1 MNILKLTRSIWIWA
15 TALSAVLFGLLTII
29 SGGSVLFNAQAQQT
43 AGNYVAFVVWFNFL
57 AGFAYV
63 IAGMGLW
70 LLRRWSIWL
79 SFLIAGATLAI
90 FAVFGGHILS
100 GGVYELRTVAA
111 MGLRS
116 AVWLVIAAIAYRH
129 LNPKPVLSKDEV
141 SEILP

>member
-1 MNILKLTRSIWIWA
+1 MKILKLKRSIWIWA
-15 TALSAVLFGLLTII
+15 TALFVMLFGLLTII
-29 SGGSVLFNAQAQQT
+29 SGESVLFNAQAQQT
-43 AGNYVAFVVWFNFL
+43 AGNYAAFVVWFNFL

-70 LLRRWSIWL
+70 LLWRWSIWL
-79 SFLIAGATLAI
+79 SLLIAGTTLTI

-100 GGVYELRTVAA
+100 GGAYEMRTVAA

-116 AVWLVIAAIAYRH
+116 VVWLVISLIAYRH
-129 LNPKPVLSKDEV
+129 LNPK